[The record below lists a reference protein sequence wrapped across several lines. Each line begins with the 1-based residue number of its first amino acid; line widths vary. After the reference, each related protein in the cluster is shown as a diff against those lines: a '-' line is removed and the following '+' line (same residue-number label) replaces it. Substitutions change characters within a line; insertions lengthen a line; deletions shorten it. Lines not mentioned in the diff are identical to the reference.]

1 MYAFLGHIRN
11 AVISKS
17 VAFSNEFSVQKLKKR
32 RRRKDT
38 YALTGFS
45 CAIFHMKKKP
55 RDSITVKT
63 ESA

>member
-11 AVISKS
+11 AVMSKICGIQERILG
-17 VAFSNEFSVQKLKKR
+17 AEIKTK

>member
-32 RRRKDT
+32 RKDA